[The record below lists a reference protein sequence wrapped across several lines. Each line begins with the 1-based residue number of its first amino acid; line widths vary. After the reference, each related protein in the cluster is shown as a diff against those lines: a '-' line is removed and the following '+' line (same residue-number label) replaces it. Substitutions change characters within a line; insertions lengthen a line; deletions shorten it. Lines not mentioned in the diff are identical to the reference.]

1 MSLVKRLL
9 RGTFICYV
17 IGGCIAAGIHIA
29 IVALLVEG
37 FDFNKENANSVGFVI
52 GVVVNYLFQAF
63 VTFRADSGDHW
74 QQFPLFV
81 GFAVIGLGINRY
93 VFSHSI
99 HELHLQYLIA
109 TALAIG
115 VVFMF
120 NFTCNRLITFRRRSP
135 EAEADIADAERV
147 VRDEQ
152 LPRSRAS
159 RTGSY

>member
-1 MSLVKRLL
+1 MSFVKRLL
-9 RGTFICYV
+9 QGTFVCYV
-17 IGGCIAAGIHIA
+17 IGGCIAAGIHIG
-29 IVALLVEG
+29 IVAFLVEVFG
-37 FDFNKENANSVGFVI
+37 VDKENANSVGFVV

-63 VTFRADSGDHW
+63 VTFRADSDDHW

-93 VFSHSI
+93 VFSFSI
-99 HELHLQYLIA
+99 HDWQLQYLIA

-120 NFTCNRLITFRRRSP
+120 NFTCNRLITFRRAPRSDR
-135 EAEADIADAERV
+135 AHGGR
-147 VRDEQ
+147 Q
-152 LPRSRAS
+152 LPGNDTT